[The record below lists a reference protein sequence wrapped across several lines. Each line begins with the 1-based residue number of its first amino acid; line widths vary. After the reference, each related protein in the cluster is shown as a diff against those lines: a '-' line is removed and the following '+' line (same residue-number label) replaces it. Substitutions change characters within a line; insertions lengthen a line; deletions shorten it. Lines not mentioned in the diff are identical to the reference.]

1 MSDKLYNT
9 GDICE
14 GTVIEIR
21 PYGAILAFD
30 NEQEGLLHISE
41 ISTKFVRN
49 IADFAPV
56 GSKIQVIIVDVDHK
70 SNFLRL
76 SIKKIPQVSPNKRDS
91 EKRRK
96 LISASEIDFSPLE
109 ERLPK
114 WIKEAKAMATT
125 KKEKKL

>member
-41 ISTKFVRN
+41 ISTK
-49 IADFAPV
+49 
-56 GSKIQVIIVDVDHK
+56 
-70 SNFLRL
+70 
-76 SIKKIPQVSPNKRDS
+76 
-91 EKRRK
+91 
-96 LISASEIDFSPLE
+96 
-109 ERLPK
+109 
-114 WIKEAKAMATT
+114 
-125 KKEKKL
+125 